1 VTVYWLM
8 FAPLAILALAER
20 KQSDMSLRPFFGMSG
35 IAATI
40 ILILLIGFRYRV
52 GGDWDNYFWKFR
64 SLRYM
69 TLDDLIRM
77 RIDPGYGLLNRLA
90 GSMDWGIIGV
100 NLMSAVL
107 FSIGL
112 MLFCRQQPRPWLAL
126 LVAVPYLIIVV
137 GMGYTRQAVAI
148 GLAMIGLAALA
159 QNSTGKFVW
168 WIILAGLFHKSAIVL
183 LPIAILATTEK
194 KIWTATWVTVT
205 SAVTYWA
212 VLHDSLDNLVT
223 TYVQTEMNSQ
233 GAIIRVAMNTLPA
246 VVFLALRSKFELLP
260 TERKLWTWMSLAA
273 VGAIPLLIVLPSST
287 AVDRMALYL
296 IPLQLFVLSRLP
308 DAIGR
313 MKHKRSAV
321 AFGVVSYSAAI
332 QFVWLN
338 YASHANSWIPYRFY
352 PLETL

>member
-8 FAPLAILALAER
+8 FAPLAMLAILER
-20 KQSDMSLRPFFGMSG
+20 KHLDMSLRRFGMSG
-35 IAATI
+35 IAAAI
-40 ILILLIGFRYRV
+40 MLILLIGFRYQV
-52 GGDWDNYFWKFR
+52 GGDWDNYARKFNF
-64 SLRYM
+64 LQYM
-69 TLDDLIRM
+69 TLEDFIRL
-77 RIDPGYGLLNRLA
+77 RIDPGYGLLNSLA
-90 GSMDWGIIGV
+90 GSMNWGIIGV

-159 QNSTGKFVW
+159 QKSKIKFVW
-168 WIILAGLFHKSAIVL
+168 CIILAGLFHKSAIVL

-194 KIWTATWVTVT
+194 RIWTAIWVTVT

-212 VLHDSLDNLVT
+212 VLHDSLDSLVT
-223 TYVQTEMNSQ
+223 SYVQAQINSQ
-233 GAIIRVAMNTLPA
+233 GAMIRVAMNTLPA
-246 VVFLALRSKFELLP
+246 AVFLALRNKFELLP
-260 TERKLWTWMSLAA
+260 TERRLWTWMSLFAIGAMVLLA
-273 VGAIPLLIVLPSST
+273 VMPSST

-308 DAIGR
+308 DAIAR
-313 MKHKRSAV
+313 MQFNSSAV
-321 AFGVVSYSAAI
+321 ALGVVTYSAAI

-338 YASHANSWIPYRFY
+338 YASHARAWIPYRFY
-352 PLETL
+352 FFEAL